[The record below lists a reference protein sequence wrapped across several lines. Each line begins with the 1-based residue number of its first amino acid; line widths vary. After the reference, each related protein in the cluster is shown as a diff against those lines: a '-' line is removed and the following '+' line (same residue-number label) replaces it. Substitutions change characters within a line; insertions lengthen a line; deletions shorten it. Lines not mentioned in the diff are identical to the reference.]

1 MTEHVIGIDAWEAL
15 DSRALPTVGC
25 TVHVSGGGTG
35 TALAPAGASTGQ
47 FEATVLRDGESRFGG
62 NGTSQAVEMIVGKYR
77 EILIGSPVH
86 EVDALL
92 SGPTNVT
99 LPISLATVRATADAR
114 RLPLWRHL
122 AEIHHEHP
130 VLPCPMVNIFSGGRH
145 AEGGGIIQ
153 DFLAVPLSASTFAEA
168 VEIVWRVRARAAE
181 LVANRYGRLSAALVA
196 DEGGLAVPDGS
207 DSTAIEMLSQA
218 IVDCGVDA
226 GIAIDVAATQ
236 VAEPARLVDMLAD
249 WIDQFPIVS
258 IEDPMGDDDVDG
270 WKLAASRLGH
280 IQLVG
285 DDYYATNPDRIRNS
299 IGTDTANAV
308 LIKCDQIGTIS
319 KAREAMD
326 VARDAGMRTVISA
339 RSGDTEDASL
349 ADLGVGWNAGQIKI
363 GSLTRSE
370 RLAKYNRLLQLESIE
385 HLSYAGW
392 PHS

>member
-35 TALAPAGASTGQ
+35 TALAPAGASTGR
-47 FEATVLRDGESRFGG
+47 FEATVLRDGEQRFGG
-62 NGTSQAVEMIVGKYR
+62 KGTSRAVEMIVGQYR
-77 EILIGSPVH
+77 ETLIGRPVH

-122 AEIHHEHP
+122 AEQYHEQP
-130 VLPCPMVNIFSGGRH
+130 TLPCPMVNIFSGGRH
-145 AEGGGIIQ
+145 AEGGGLIQ
-153 DFLAVPLSASTFAEA
+153 DFLAVPLSATTFTEA
-168 VEIVWRVRARAAE
+168 VEIVWRIRQRAAE
-181 LVANRYGRLSAALVA
+181 LVADRFGRLSAALVA

-207 DSTAIEMLSQA
+207 DLTAVEMLSLA
-218 IVDCGVDA
+218 IAECGVDA

-236 VAEPARLVDMLAD
+236 VDDPARLVDTLVD
-249 WIDQFPIVS
+249 WVGRFPIVS
-258 IEDPMGDDDVDG
+258 IEDPMGDDDVAG
-270 WKLAASRLGH
+270 WKLAAARLGH
-280 IQLVG
+280 LQLVG
-285 DDYYATNPDRIRNS
+285 DDYYATNPDRIRDS

-308 LIKCDQIGTIS
+308 LVKCDQIGTIG
-319 KAREAMD
+319 KAREALE
-326 VARDAGMRTVISA
+326 VARGAGMRTVISA
-339 RSGDTEDASL
+339 RSGDTEDPSL

-370 RLAKYNRLLQLESIE
+370 RLAKYNRLLQLEAIE
-385 HLSYAGW
+385 HLPYAGW
-392 PHS
+392 SR